1 MAVETITAKL
11 WQEKMTDSILPIVV
25 NFSAVRCGFCQALDP
40 LYNRL
45 SEQYKDKL
53 VFLKLMV
60 DDKNNQELIDRLSI
74 EGTPT
79 LKFYCKNREIGE
91 HIGYAIEPILK
102 QKIETFL
109 SEMEFCIKNSTP
121 LAKNIQDDTRCV
133 HMSIEGTCWCFSF
146 SKSFNMIFLTA
157 VVLSAVSLTF
167 SLFLKKRM

>member
-1 MAVETITAKL
+1 MTIETITAKL
-11 WQEKMTDSILPIVV
+11 WQEKVTDSVLPVVV
-25 NFSAVRCGFCQALDP
+25 NFSAVRCGFCQALEP

-60 DDKNNQELIDRLSI
+60 DEQNNQELLDTISI

-91 HIGYAIEPILK
+91 HIGYAIEPVLK

-109 SEMEFCIKNSTP
+109 SEMEFCIQNSTK
-121 LAKNIQDDTRCV
+121 LAK
-133 HMSIEGTCWCFSF
+133 
-146 SKSFNMIFLTA
+146 
-157 VVLSAVSLTF
+157 
-167 SLFLKKRM
+167 

>member
-11 WQEKMTDSILPIVV
+11 WQEKVTDSVLPIIV
-25 NFSAVRCGFCQALDP
+25 NFSAVRCGFCQALEP

-53 VFLKLMV
+53 VFLKLIV

-79 LKFYCKNREIGE
+79 LKFYCKSKEIGE

-102 QKIETFL
+102 RKIETFL

-121 LAKNIQDDTRCV
+121 LTKIIHDDT
-133 HMSIEGTCWCFSF
+133 T
-146 SKSFNMIFLTA
+146 
-157 VVLSAVSLTF
+157 
-167 SLFLKKRM
+167 

>member
-1 MAVETITAKL
+1 MSVEPITAKL
-11 WQEKMTDSILPIVV
+11 WQEKVLDSVLPTVV
-25 NFSAVRCGFCQALDP
+25 NFSAVRCGFCKALEP

-102 QKIETFL
+102 QKIEMFL

-121 LAKNIQDDTRCV
+121 LTKNIQDDTR
-133 HMSIEGTCWCFSF
+133 
-146 SKSFNMIFLTA
+146 
-157 VVLSAVSLTF
+157 
-167 SLFLKKRM
+167 

>member
-1 MAVETITAKL
+1 MVVETITAKL
-11 WQEKMTDSILPIVV
+11 WQEKVADAVLPIVV
-25 NFSAVRCGFCQALDP
+25 NFSAVRCGFCQALEP

-53 VFLKLMV
+53 VFLKIMV
-60 DDKNNQELIDRLSI
+60 DDEKNHELMERISI

-102 QKIETFL
+102 QKIDMFL

-121 LAKNIQDDTRCV
+121 LTKDI
-133 HMSIEGTCWCFSF
+133 
-146 SKSFNMIFLTA
+146 
-157 VVLSAVSLTF
+157 
-167 SLFLKKRM
+167 